1 MKIIIGYPPLKS
13 KKGTPLL
20 SQNRQFQWFNS
31 PTYIYPVI
39 PAAAATLLQ
48 TKGYQVVWLDGIAES
63 WTYAQWF
70 NRLQAEQPDLLFI
83 ETKTPVIK
91 PHWQI
96 IKKLK
101 SKLPHLK
108 IVLAG
113 DHVTTLPEESLK
125 HCPVDFI
132 ITGGNYD
139 FSLLSIA
146 NHLNHAQKLAPGIW
160 YRQTSPPHRLLHTG
174 HFELNANLN
183 QLPLINRQLTN
194 WRLYAYK
201 NGNFKYTPGTYTMA
215 GRDCWWR
222 REGGCTFC
230 TWTAL
235 YPQFAVRTPKNL
247 LDEVG
252 SLIKLGVKEI
262 FDDTG
267 TFMPGQWLHD
277 FCRGMIKRG
286 YHRQICFGCNMR
298 FGVLKPAD
306 YRLMAQA
313 NFRFILYGLESVNP
327 KTLKRLN
334 KGTNPATIEAELA
347 GAKTASKTVGGQL
360 EPHVTCMV
368 GYPWESFTEAQNTV
382 RFTQNL
388 FKKGL
393 IDSLQATICI
403 PYPSTRLFQQAKSHH
418 WLKTLDWNKYDMRQ
432 PILKT
437 RIPDPKILQ
446 LTRNIYLSCL
456 TPQFLIKKVLS
467 IRSWTDLKFLLR
479 TAQKFIGQLLDFS
492 A

>member
-1 MKIIIGYPPLKS
+1 MKICIGYPPLKS
-13 KKGTPLL
+13 KHGVPLL
-20 SQNRQFQWFNS
+20 SQNRQFQWFHS

-48 TKGYQVVWLDGIAES
+48 SKGHQVVWLDGIAEH
-63 WTYAQWF
+63 WTYRQWLK
-70 NRLQAEQPDLLFI
+70 RLTAAQPDLLFL

-91 PHWQI
+91 QHWQI
-96 IKKLK
+96 IKDLK
-101 SKLPHLK
+101 RKGRTLPNLK

-113 DHVTTLPEESLK
+113 DHVTTLPKETLK
-125 HCPVDFI
+125 NCPVDYI
-132 ITGGNYD
+132 IKGGHYD
-139 FSLLSIA
+139 TALLSLVNSLIKKSSQ
-146 NHLNHAQKLAPGIW
+146 LKIK
-160 YRQTSPPHRLLHTG
+160 SIIKSDPHV
-174 HFELNANLN
+174 NLN
-183 QLPLINRQLTN
+183 SLPFIDRKLTR
-194 WRLYAYK
+194 WQLYAYK

-235 YPQFAVRTPKNL
+235 YPQFSVRTPKNL

-252 SLIKLGVKEI
+252 QLIKLGVKEI

-267 TFMPGQWLHD
+267 TFMPGSWLKE
-277 FCRGMIKRG
+277 FCHGMIKRG
-286 YHRQICFGCNMR
+286 YHRQVCFGCNMR
-298 FGVLKPAD
+298 FGVLSPAD
-306 YRLMAQA
+306 YQLMAKA

-327 KTLKRLN
+327 QTLKRLN
-334 KGTNPATIEAELA
+334 KGTNPTTIAAELA
-347 GAKTASKTVGGQL
+347 DAKAASKAVGGQL

-403 PYPSTRLFQQAKSHH
+403 PYPSTRLFQQAKKKH

-437 RIPDPKILQ
+437 NIPDSQILR

-456 TPQFLIKKVLS
+456 TPQFIFKKILS
-467 IRSWTDLKFLLR
+467 LRTLTDYKFLIRS
-479 TAQKFIGQLLDFS
+479 AQKFIGQLRDFT
-492 A
+492 